1 MVHIAVIG
9 AGTAGL
15 CAAKT
20 AIQSDCEVTVFE
32 QAKQV
37 GGTWVYDDNIGQN
50 EHGLD
55 IHTSMYQGLQYV
67 TSFFLLLSNSKSN
80 AISIDIVQFSQIS
93 LNKFLFFF

>member
-20 AIQSDCEVTVFE
+20 AIQSGCQVTVFE

-37 GGTWVYDDNIGQN
+37 GGTWVYTDKVGKDDY
-50 EHGLD
+50 GLD
-55 IHTSMYQGLQYV
+55 VHTSMYQGLQYV
-67 TSFFLLLSNSKSN
+67 IL
-80 AISIDIVQFSQIS
+80 I
-93 LNKFLFFF
+93 